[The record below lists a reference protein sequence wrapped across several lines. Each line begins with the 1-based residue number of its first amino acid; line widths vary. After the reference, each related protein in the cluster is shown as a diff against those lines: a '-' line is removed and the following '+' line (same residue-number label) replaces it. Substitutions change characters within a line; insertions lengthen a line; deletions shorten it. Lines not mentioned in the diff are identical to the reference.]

1 MTLEELFQ
9 QAERTGVDHSFIRID
24 ESHPVGIF
32 VGLDGGRRCILVVC
46 PEQPPAAPTIGA
58 LRIEAR
64 PRREDDWALTI
75 RLERPDL
82 SVLFTRLVEDLASA
96 TSADGRHPGTV
107 VVQRLVRWQ
116 RLFLPARS
124 GLFEDFELRG
134 LIAEL
139 AFLIEEAVPFAG
151 PEAAL
156 RAWRGPFD
164 APKDFVFADREIEI
178 KATSHQPKSLHIS
191 SLEQLTDVGLPLY
204 LWTRVVE
211 LDQVQEAD
219 PTRSAF
225 AWVRK
230 ARGICATSARSTLD
244 LEDRLHA
251 VGWVDRDEY
260 DCRIMRLGSSLCY
273 RVRDSFPRLQRPNV
287 PPGVLESQYRIDLGS
302 LSSYVD
308 PDWKGTGRGDGTS
321 RFQ

>member
-1 MTLEELFQ
+1 MTLGELFQ
-9 QAERTGVDHSFIRID
+9 QAERTGADGGFTRID
-24 ESHPVGIF
+24 ERHPVGIF

-58 LRIEAR
+58 LHVEAR
-64 PRREDDWALTI
+64 LRHDGNWALTI

-82 SVLFTRLVEDLASA
+82 SALFTRLVDDLAGA
-96 TSADGRHPGTV
+96 TAADGRHPGSV

-124 GLFEDFELRG
+124 DLLEDFELRG

-139 AFLIEEAVPFAG
+139 SFLIDEAVPFAG

-164 APKDFVFADREIEI
+164 APKDFVFADREIEV

-211 LDQVQEAD
+211 LDQVDEAD
-219 PTRSAF
+219 RVRSAF

-230 ARGICATSARSTLD
+230 ARSICATSAQATID

-260 DCRIMRLGSSLCY
+260 DCRIMRIGPSLCY
-273 RVRDSFPRLQRPNV
+273 RVRDSFPRLQRPNA
-287 PPGVLESQYRIDLGS
+287 PSGVLDAQYRIDLGS

-308 PDWKGTGRGDGTS
+308 PDWKGAGRGDGTG
-321 RFQ
+321 